1 MVDGN
6 EYTFKGTLVVVPGD
20 NLASQYLVGY
30 KALNAAFRKCRHCLT
45 TSEDMVANVS
55 IIYCFFIEIICISS
69 MLKTSFLAL
78 MRLIATTFLC

>member
-1 MVDGN
+1 MAMNILLKEHCMV
-6 EYTFKGTLVVVPGD
+6 VIPGD
-20 NLASQYLVGY
+20 NLASQYLGGY
-30 KALNAAFRKCRHCLT
+30 KALNAAFHKCRHCLA

-78 MRLIATTFLC
+78 M